1 MLGGFFSMAKQAKN
15 DENYVARATA
25 RYLGIPA
32 RKARYVADLIRGRTV
47 REALNILSVT
57 PRPSAVP
64 MIHRLLLSAVSNV
77 DRKLHSD
84 TDNLVISRIN
94 VDVGPIMKRI
104 QPHAMGR
111 AFRIRRRMCHITIG
125 LGTV

>member
-1 MLGGFFSMAKQAKN
+1 MAKQGKSE
-15 DENYVARATA
+15 ENYVAKAKG

-32 RKARYVADLIRGRTV
+32 RKARFVVDLIRGKTV
-47 REALNILSVT
+47 RQALNLLMVT
-57 PRPSAVP
+57 PRPSAIP
-64 MIHRLLLSAVSNV
+64 MIRRLLLSAVSNV

-111 AFRIRRRMCHITIG
+111 AFRIRKRMCHITIG
-125 LGTV
+125 LGVE